1 MMEING
7 INKNWARLVMCYGLN
22 ENEIEVVRKNLP
34 VKDCEIF
41 NTDCFTDIIAMPQM
55 VAIARWDSM
64 LQQDKETFEELYTEM
79 GPFPETII
87 IIGMPD
93 VNADLKKQ
101 LIVYENFDNL
111 AVNIKYKLLN
121 AYKKTKKSENFS
133 STLSNALI
141 ILREI
146 KQKPYITTKELAD
159 KLEISTRSV
168 QRYITTLV
176 VAGEWIEYD
185 RGHKGWIFG
194 PLDLLDDF

>member
-7 INKNWARLVMCYGLN
+7 IKKNWARLVMCYGLN
-22 ENEIEVVRKNLP
+22 ENEIAVVRKNLP
-34 VKDCEIF
+34 QKECEIF
-41 NTDCFTDIIAMPQM
+41 ETKCFTDIIAMPQM
-55 VAIARWDSM
+55 VAIARWECMSQ
-64 LQQDKETFEELYTEM
+64 LDKETFEELYTEM

-87 IIGMPD
+87 VIGTPN
-93 VNADLKKQ
+93 VNVELRKQ
-101 LIVYENFDNL
+101 LIIYENFEDLEINL
-111 AVNIKYKLLN
+111 KYKLLN

-146 KQKPYITTKELAD
+146 KRKPYITTRELAD

-176 VAGEWIEYD
+176 VAGEWIDYD
-185 RGHKGWIFG
+185 KTRKGWFLG
-194 PLDLLDDF
+194 PVDTFDDF